1 MEPQKPEDARRI
13 YNRFWY
19 SLDLFL
25 PFVDL
30 QADDVWKPKTNERFL
45 RHYVRR
51 HVMLGWILIPIV
63 RAART
68 GLIK

>member
-1 MEPQKPEDARRI
+1 MEPQKPEDTPRV

-25 PFVDL
+25 PFLDL
-30 QADDVWKPKTNERFL
+30 QADDVWKPKANERFL
-45 RHYVRR
+45 RHYVRL
-51 HVMLGWILIPIV
+51 HVMLGWIPIPIV
-63 RAART
+63 LAALT

>member
-1 MEPQKPEDARRI
+1 MEPQKPEDAERV
-13 YNRFWY
+13 YNRIWY

-45 RHYVRR
+45 RHYVRL
-51 HVMLGWILIPIV
+51 HVMLGWILVPLV
-63 RAART
+63 LAALT